1 MRSTECRV
9 QNDRWVMQMQKDM
22 EMLMQ
27 ENMMLKGMTIPQ
39 SAEQTAPRLASFA
52 VRGRGTDSR
61 KWRVIDNPSEVTD
74 VTPPPLTQGRLLVEG
89 VQGSL

>member
-1 MRSTECRV
+1 MNFKIRNEEYGMRNGQPLRRLWAT
-9 QNDRWVMQMQKDM
+9 
-22 EMLMQ
+22 
-27 ENMMLKGMTIPQ
+27 P
-39 SAEQTAPRLASFA
+39 PRLASFA

-89 VQGSL
+89 VQGRLLVEGVQGRL